1 VYKLRPLVQGE
12 SAVRRMDKPV
22 RTFVIVLITGCLG
35 LFSTASAQ
43 QNSSFNWSITPYLWA
58 PTTKVDL
65 TFRDT
70 DIGSGEIS
78 FKDLFDTLETAFMIQ
93 VEGGKGN
100 WSGFVDLTYLETA
113 ATISRTL
120 FTIDS
125 NSKQTFFDAAVVYWP
140 SGFGS
145 QLSLFGG
152 VRYSGLDDRYT
163 FFGTANG
170 TFVGERHSKNDYY
183 DGLLGLRY
191 RFDFSDRWALLT
203 HGDYSFGD
211 SEGIFIL
218 RANFAYTVGKKRQ
231 NRILFGYQYKESE
244 FKDGDLTT
252 SFKYNGPMAGFD
264 FRF

>member
-1 VYKLRPLVQGE
+1 VRKLKPLMQGE
-12 SAVRRMDKPV
+12 SAVRHIDKLV
-22 RTFVIVLITGCLG
+22 RTSVIVLIIGCLG

-93 VEGGKGN
+93 VEGGRGN
-100 WSGFVDLTYLETA
+100 WSTFGDLTYLKTSDAIERNLL
-113 ATISRTL
+113 TINTK
-120 FTIDS
+120 
-125 NSKQTFFDAAVVYWP
+125 SKQTFFDAAVAYWP
-140 SGFGS
+140 GGFGS
-145 QLSLFGG
+145 QLSVFGG
-152 VRYSGLDDRYT
+152 VRYSGLDNRYT
-163 FFGTANG
+163 FTTTATGTP
-170 TFVGERHSKNDYY
+170 VGEQHSKNDYY
-183 DGLLGLRY
+183 DALLGLRY

-211 SEGIFIL
+211 SEGVFIL
-218 RANFAYTVGKKRQ
+218 RRNFAYTVGKKQQ